1 MLMRIGDYIDYREL
15 GRVYGVDVNVFY
27 EVPHML
33 AWLAPHLDARRAS
46 R

>member
-15 GRVYGVDVNVFY
+15 SRVYGVRVDVFY

-33 AWLAPHLDARRAS
+33 AWLGQHLDARRA
-46 R
+46 